1 MREVFRT
8 ISRRQFLSGT
18 IGLASVP
25 LFSKVLTGCRASNPD
40 LSPSP
45 NAISSRIRP
54 GKAPNVLA
62 IVIDDLRP
70 QLGCYGR
77 SEMISPH
84 IDQLA
89 ATATLF
95 ERAYC
100 QVPIC
105 GASRASFLSGLRSSR
120 TIFGSAYNASKD
132 KDAPDLA
139 SLPATFKN
147 NGYTT
152 ISLGKVY
159 HQQDDDLGAWSEPP
173 WRPGGMWAEQMYVT
187 PEGRQSALTNPGK
200 FKLGPAFE
208 RVNVTDDVYADGKI
222 ASKAIEKLEG
232 FAESKEPF
240 FLAVGITKP
249 HLPFNA
255 PEKYWAMYDPD
266 KISLADNPFRPAG
279 TPDIAFSN
287 WEELRDYQGIPKQG
301 PLSEEMS
308 KTMIHGYYAA
318 TTYAD
323 ALVGRI
329 LAAIDRLELTDE
341 TIVVLWGDH
350 GWHLGE
356 QGQWCKHTNFES
368 SLWSPLIVR
377 VPGRPAGQRVAGFT
391 EFVDLYPSLCELCGL
406 ELPSHLE
413 GDSFVRL
420 LDQPDLAWKAA
431 AFSRYADGD
440 SIKVEGYRYTEWRS
454 AEGDQY
460 ARMLF
465 DHQADL
471 AENNNLAENPD
482 RAELVAKLSAMLDQG
497 RGWKA
502 LRMS

>member
-1 MREVFRT
+1 MFEAFRNV
-8 ISRRQFLSGT
+8 SRRQLLNGA
-18 IGLASVP
+18 IGLASLP
-25 LFSKVLTGCRASNPD
+25 LLSKVLTSCSTPKSD
-40 LSPSP
+40 LSVSKA
-45 NAISSRIRP
+45 NK

-62 IVIDDLRP
+62 IVVDDLRP

-77 SEMISPH
+77 AEMISPN
-84 IDQLA
+84 IDRLA
-89 ATATLF
+89 AEATLF
-95 ERAYC
+95 EQVYC

-105 GASRASFLSGLRSSR
+105 GASRASFLSGLRASR
-120 TIFGSAYNASKD
+120 TLFGSAYNATKD
-132 KDAPDLA
+132 KDAPDLP
-139 SLPATFKN
+139 SLPATFKQ

-159 HQQDDDLGAWSEPP
+159 HQQDDDRDAWSEQP
-173 WRPGGMWAEQMYVT
+173 WRPSGMWAESMYIT
-187 PEGRQSALTNPGK
+187 PEGRQSALENPGQ

-208 RVNVTDDVYADGKI
+208 RVNVTDDAYADGKI
-222 ASKAIEKLEG
+222 TDKAIAKLKG
-232 FAESKEPF
+232 FAKSKERF
-240 FLAVGITKP
+240 FLAVGLTKP
-249 HLPFNA
+249 HLPFNV
-255 PEKYWAMYDPD
+255 PERYWAMYDHD
-266 KISLADNPFRPAG
+266 KINLADNPFRPPG

-287 WEELRDYQGIPKQG
+287 WEELRDYQGIPKEG
-301 PLSEEMS
+301 PLSEEMT

-323 ALVGRI
+323 TLVGRI
-329 LAAIDRLELTDE
+329 LAELDRLKLTED

-356 QGQWCKHTNFES
+356 QGMWCKHTNFES

-377 VPGRPAGQRVAGFT
+377 VPGKAAGQRVTGLT

-420 LDQPDLAWKAA
+420 LDQPDLAWKQA
-431 AFSRYADGD
+431 AFSHYGDGD
-440 SIKVEGYRYTEWRS
+440 SIKVDGYRYTEWRS
-454 AEGDQY
+454 DQGDQY

-465 DHQADL
+465 DHVADL
-471 AENNNLAENPD
+471 AENNNIAEDPD
-482 RAELVAKLSAMLDQG
+482 RAELVAQLSQMLDQG
-497 RGWKA
+497 RGWET

>member
-1 MREVFRT
+1 MREVFRN
-8 ISRRQFLSGT
+8 ISRRQLLSGA
-18 IGLASVP
+18 IGLASLP
-25 LFSKVLTGCRASNPD
+25 LLNKVLTGCRASTPD
-40 LSPSP
+40 
-45 NAISSRIRP
+45 SSSS
-54 GKAPNVLA
+54 KASQKKVLNVLA
-62 IVIDDLRP
+62 IVMDDLRP

-77 SEMISPH
+77 SDMISPH
-84 IDQLA
+84 IDRLA
-89 ATATLF
+89 TEATLF
-95 ERAYC
+95 EQAYC

-132 KDAPDLA
+132 KDAPDLL
-139 SLPATFKN
+139 SLPATFKT

-279 TPDIAFSN
+279 TPDVAFSN
-287 WEELRDYQGIPKQG
+287 WGELRDYQGIPKEG
-301 PLSEEMS
+301 PLSDEMA

-318 TTYAD
+318 TSYAD
-323 ALVGRI
+323 ALVGQV
-329 LAAIDRLELTDE
+329 LAAVDRLELTDE
-341 TIVVLWGDH
+341 TIVLLWGDH

-356 QGQWCKHTNFES
+356 QGLWCKHTNFES

-377 VPGRPAGQRVAGFT
+377 VPGRTAGQRVTGFT

-420 LDQPDLAWKAA
+420 LDQPDLAWKRA
-431 AFSRYADGD
+431 AFSRYEDGD
-440 SIKVEGYRYTEWRS
+440 SIKVDGYRYTEWRS

-465 DHQADL
+465 DHVADL
-471 AENNNLAENPD
+471 AENHNIADDPD